1 MGKRRPQAAV
11 VAVRDRVLAFGCGPH
26 HSLTPTHDSPVS
38 VRRSGAARPA
48 LPSGKHARCFQKVR
62 AGRLAPLAE
71 SPRGPLPYQ
80 NGRMTDHD

>member
-1 MGKRRPQAAV
+1 MGKRRPRAAV
-11 VAVRDRVLAFGCGPH
+11 VEMTDRVLTCGCGPL

-62 AGRLAPLAE
+62 SGRLAPLAE
-71 SPRGPLPYQ
+71 IPQGALP
-80 NGRMTDHD
+80 